1 MMRKTL
7 FTTIVLLFGLSTFAQ
22 TLTVTKEFTLVPNSS
37 VLAMYK
43 NQFGKWEK
51 ADLDDTFP
59 YAVIRM
65 RLEGN
70 AREVTMAKQ
79 RLTLYLG
86 TQTAVLDRYAQ
97 NSNELLFL
105 VPARRPTIYIDC
117 GDGCDKVLLMENQ
130 QLQSNRVYDGVVH
143 FVPEEG
149 LSTIVNQGP
158 AIQSFT
164 LRVTPANAQVIV
176 VSSGIK
182 QEWILENG
190 EANLNIMAGQYRY
203 TVSAPEYITQEGT
216 LIVDAAHSDTTINL
230 ISKFGALTI
239 THEDETLMVD
249 VQRLGAANATYPV
262 PLKELRCV
270 PGTYILSVKKTR
282 HIPWTDTLEIKAGDN
297 IALSPVLLPKKKDPV
312 QSSVSINTFV
322 LAEVGLAKNPEW
334 GVGLMFGQKYNGIGW
349 YVKGRSNF
357 TLLFLK
363 EDGPDINDYAAV
375 PDSYRDSSSEWVIDA
390 GLVCDFLGKVANK
403 PKNTNLG
410 MYVGAGY
417 GVRTRC
423 LETVENG
430 WQKYLPN
437 SYSGISVDAGVI
449 GSIYGF
455 TLSAGVNTIGFKYM
469 EIEMGV
475 GYTF

>member
-51 ADLDDTFP
+51 PDMDDTFP

-86 TQTAVLDRYAQ
+86 TQTAVVDRYAQ

-143 FVPEEG
+143 FVPEEE
-149 LSTIVNQGP
+149 LPTILNQGP
-158 AIQSFT
+158 VLHPFK

-230 ISKFGALTI
+230 ICKFGTLTI
-239 THEDETLMVD
+239 THEDKTLMVD
-249 VQRLGAANATYPV
+249 VKRLGAANATYPV

-270 PGTYILSVKKTR
+270 PGTYILSVKKQR

-297 IALSPVLLPKKKDPV
+297 IALSPVLLPKEKDPV
-312 QSSVSINTFV
+312 QSSVSINTFL

-357 TLLFLK
+357 TFPK
-363 EDGPDINDYAAV
+363 AGDYVISDYAI
-375 PDSYRDSSSEWVIDA
+375 PSYRDTSSEWVIDA
-390 GLVCDFLGKVANK
+390 GLVFDFLGKITNK

-410 MYVGAGY
+410 IYVGAGY
-417 GVRTRC
+417 GARTRY
-423 LETVENG
+423 LETVDYG
-430 WQKYLPN
+430 WQKYMPN
-437 SYSGISVDAGVI
+437 SYSGVSVDAGVI
-449 GSIYGF
+449 GSIYGL
-455 TLSAGVNTIGFKYM
+455 TLSVGVNTIGFKYM

>member
-1 MMRKTL
+1 MIRKTL
-7 FTTIVLLFGLSTFAQ
+7 FTIILWLFGLSTFAQ

-51 ADLDDTFP
+51 PDMDDTFP

-86 TQTAVLDRYAQ
+86 TQTAVVDRYAQ

-149 LSTIVNQGP
+149 LSTIVNQGSV
-158 AIQSFT
+158 IQSFT

-176 VSSGIK
+176 MSSGIK

-230 ISKFGALTI
+230 ISKFGTLTI
-239 THEDETLMVD
+239 THEDTTLMVD
-249 VQRLGAANATYPV
+249 VKRIGAANATCPL

-357 TLLFLK
+357 TFQ
-363 EDGPDINDYAAV
+363 EAGDYVISDYAI
-375 PDSYRDSSSEWVIDA
+375 PSYKDTSSEWVIDA
-390 GLVCDFLGKVANK
+390 GLVFDFLGKITNK

-410 MYVGAGY
+410 IYVGAGY
-417 GVRTRC
+417 GARTRY
-423 LETVENG
+423 LETLDYG
-430 WQKYLPN
+430 WQKYMPN
-437 SYSGISVDAGVI
+437 SYSGVSVDAGVI
-449 GSIYGF
+449 GSIYGL
-455 TLSAGVNTIGFKYM
+455 TLSVGVNTIGFKYM

>member
-1 MMRKTL
+1 MIRKTL
-7 FTTIVLLFGLSTFAQ
+7 FTIIVWLFGLSTFAQ

-51 ADLDDTFP
+51 PDLDDTFP

-164 LRVTPANAQVIV
+164 LRVKPANAQVIV
-176 VSSGIK
+176 VSSGIR

-203 TVSAPEYITQEGT
+203 TISAPEYITQEGT

-239 THEDETLMVD
+239 THEDKTLMVD
-249 VQRLGAANATYPV
+249 VQRLGAANATYPL

-270 PGTYILSVKKTR
+270 PGTYILSVKKLR
-282 HIPWTDTLEIKAGDN
+282 HILWTDTLEIKAGDN
-297 IALSPVLLPKKKDPV
+297 IALSPVLLPKEKDPV
-312 QSSVSINTFV
+312 QSSVSINTFL

-349 YVKGRSNF
+349 FVKGRSNF
-357 TLLFLK
+357 TFQK
-363 EDGPDINDYAAV
+363 AGNTVISDYAI
-375 PDSYRDSSSEWVIDA
+375 PSYRDTSSEWVIDA
-390 GLVCDFLGKVANK
+390 GLVFDFLGKITNK

-410 MYVGAGY
+410 IYVGAGY
-417 GVRTRC
+417 GARTRY
-423 LETVENG
+423 LETVDYG
-430 WQKYLPN
+430 WQKYMPN
-437 SYSGISVDAGVI
+437 SYSGVSVDAGVI
-449 GSIYGF
+449 GSIYGL
-455 TLSAGVNTIGFKYM
+455 TLSVGVNTIGFKYM

>member
-1 MMRKTL
+1 MIRKTL
-7 FTTIVLLFGLSTFAQ
+7 FTIIVLLFGLSTFAQ
-22 TLTVTKEFTLVPNSS
+22 TLTVTQEFTLVPNSS

-51 ADLDDTFP
+51 PDLDDTFP

-86 TQTAVLDRYAQ
+86 TQTAVMDRYAQ

-176 VSSGIK
+176 VSSGIR

-230 ISKFGALTI
+230 ISTFGALTI
-239 THEDETLMVD
+239 THEDTTLMVD
-249 VQRLGAANATYPV
+249 VKRLGAANATYPV

-270 PGTYILSVKKTR
+270 PGTYILSVKKIR
-282 HIPWTDTLEIKAGDN
+282 HILWTDTLEVKAGDN
-297 IALSPVLLPKKKDPV
+297 IALSPILLPKKKDPV
-312 QSSVSINTFV
+312 QSSVSINTFL

-357 TLLFLK
+357 TFQK
-363 EDGPDINDYAAV
+363 AGNSVISDYAI
-375 PDSYRDSSSEWVIDA
+375 PSYRDTSSEWVIDA
-390 GLVCDFLGKVANK
+390 GLVFDFLGKITNK

-410 MYVGAGY
+410 IYVGAGY
-417 GVRTRC
+417 GARTRY
-423 LETVENG
+423 LETVDYG
-430 WQKYLPN
+430 WQKYMPN
-437 SYSGISVDAGVI
+437 SYSGVSVDAGVI
-449 GSIYGF
+449 GSIYGL
-455 TLSAGVNTIGFKYM
+455 TLSVGVNTIGFKYM